1 MQVKKIIDK
10 YCSPILEKH
19 GFKYLGSVHT
29 GVWEYERFEGN
40 LTQTIRFVKS
50 RWAKELDILI
60 TIGNIQELS
69 FSYFITEDN
78 GQQWWPYETEED
90 LKELFEKHMI
100 AFEEKNGIQVI
111 MDMSVPVIKA
121 TEAMHKKLL
130 KNPAERAENFRKEYN
145 LTYEWSIEN
154 IKKIEEILLKKRE
167 KTNIAIDE
175 EFLLSAAAYYG
186 ELAIKNF
193 GGTWS
198 FYEFEDP
205 DYDGF
210 SCVKFYPENEVGM
223 NSLSSIIT
231 FYSSPF
237 YYQHKL
243 TRKFKKLTSR
253 LKKNPDYIAYRNSK

>member
-19 GFKYLGSVHT
+19 GFKYLGSVYS

-40 LTQTIRFVKS
+40 VTQTIRFVKS

-60 TIGNIQELS
+60 TVGNIQELS
-69 FSYFITEDN
+69 FSYFITEDD

-90 LKELFEKHMI
+90 LKGLFEKHMK
-100 AFEEKNGIQVI
+100 AFEEKNGMQLI
-111 MDMSVPVIKA
+111 MDMSVPVIRP

-130 KNPAERAENFRKEYN
+130 ENPSEKAEKFRKEYK
-145 LTYEWSIEN
+145 LTYEWNIEN
-154 IKKIEEILLKKRE
+154 IKKMEEILLKKRE
-167 KTNIAIDE
+167 ETNIAIDE
-175 EFLLSAAAYYG
+175 EFLLSVASYDG
-186 ELAIKNF
+186 ELSIKKF
-193 GGTWS
+193 GGIWS

-210 SCVKFYPENEVGM
+210 SCIKFYPENEVGID
-223 NSLSSIIT
+223 SLSNVMT

-243 TRKFKKLTSR
+243 TLGFEILTSN
-253 LKKNPDYIAYRNSK
+253 LKEDTQYIAYRNSK